1 MKITRNALRKLI
13 MEVLEMGQDLGV
25 QNLSDKGV
33 EKGTPIVRGDRG
45 TGGYYKVTGEK
56 IALNKSKEFFD
67 ADLIIGLLYRGL
79 LYGLTGTDDD
89 NLSIEDINETKK
101 LNEEYKAYYG
111 TGDSRE
117 TKSAN
122 VRIISKDLFDRVMPF
137 YKNVITPLKQSNKNV
152 FKEIFGNSD
161 AIKLGRKLIK
171 TGLSTINPETILRNN
186 REYKK
191 KVGKE

>member
-122 VRIISKDLFDRVMPF
+122 VRIISKDLFDRFMPF

>member
-1 MKITRNALRKLI
+1 MKITRNKLRKLI
-13 MEVLEMGQDLGV
+13 MEVLEMSQDLGV

-45 TGGYYKVTGEK
+45 TGGFYKVTGEK

-79 LYGLTGTDDD
+79 LYGLTGTGDD
-89 NLSIEDINETKK
+89 NLSVEDINETKK

-111 TGDSRE
+111 TGDSME

-122 VRIISKDLFDRVMPF
+122 VSIISKDLFNRFMPF
-137 YKNVITPLKQSNKNV
+137 YRDVITPLKTENKEL
-152 FKEIFGNSD
+152 FEEIFETND
-161 AIKLGRKLIK
+161 AIKLGKKLIQK
-171 TGLSTINPETILRNN
+171 GVVSINPETILRNN
-186 REYKK
+186 REYKEK
-191 KVGKE
+191 AGKE